1 MKFTSTKTL
10 GRARS
15 LRSTQT
21 DAEKKLWGYLRNRG
35 LNGHKFTR
43 QTPVGRFIADF
54 LCFEKKLIV
63 EVDGSTHG
71 EVREI
76 RYDAERTAYL
86 GAVGYRVFRF
96 YNADVFENLS
106 GVLEGILLRL
116 EGE

>member
-1 MKFTSTKTL
+1 M
-10 GRARS
+10 
-15 LRSTQT
+15 
-21 DAEKKLWGYLRNRG
+21 
-35 LNGHKFTR
+35 
-43 QTPVGRFIADF
+43 
-54 LCFEKKLIV
+54 